1 MSFLQPIFFARDPMQ
16 GPDVIRSQGR
26 NPKTFLLDY
35 NALFDLLANT
45 PEGYI
50 RVQFLGRDFR

>member
-1 MSFLQPIFFARDPMQ
+1 MQ

-50 RVQFLGRDFR
+50 GL